1 MYTSSDRNTSTHT
14 QKWEMNFFLQYQRKD
29 EDERVERRARDIGR
43 MQIKK
48 TDGNETRENGGSLM
62 GFFQLK

>member
-1 MYTSSDRNTSTHT
+1 MGN
-14 QKWEMNFFLQYQRKD
+14 EFFLQYQRKD